1 MSSDSKS
8 LKAHLMKA
16 GGETLNNSILQ
27 IFDSLGQGVI
37 CHTSDRKITCANKT
51 ASRMLGLPLKDLV
64 GKKLTDPAWKL
75 IREDGSPFP
84 RANHP
89 VSLALRT
96 GVPVSNVIMGIYD
109 QKGKKRAWVKIAT
122 VPQFLPGCEKPVGAF
137 TIFEDFTEQKK
148 IRHDLQER
156 KKELRAFYELSSTI
170 DREGSALEATYR
182 DVIEFLPKSWQYPE
196 AACGRIVIGDKE
208 YKSVNYRDCRWKQ
221 SSPIKRENQTI
232 GMLEIGYLD
241 DFPREDE
248 GPFLHE
254 ERLLLDSIA
263 ERLGRVIE
271 RNRIANDL
279 RDENEFITLT
289 LKASRL
295 GTFRQDFLKNQ
306 IILDDVARE
315 HYGFKDNIVT
325 QKDIVERIHPDDL
338 QPFMAKYQR
347 DLTNGK
353 SKIISA
359 DHRVIHPDGT
369 IKWLLLHAVIKFSR
383 TSAGSIPVSS
393 VVTTEDITER
403 KENEEVLRK
412 IINQYNLIAE
422 NASDVIFVMDPVTQR
437 FFFMTPSVKK
447 MYGYSPEEALT
458 HKMSDFLAPES
469 IDKAKE
475 ILKQKLPLFLAGKP
489 VPPMVMEFEQIR
501 KNGSKFPA
509 EIKTSFAFGDDGKP
523 IVIGITRDIS
533 ERKLD
538 EEALRKSRDTTQAI
552 FDATKESIIL
562 IDLKGNIVSINQTG
576 AERIKVAPLECIG
589 KYLFGYIPEKLA
601 KTRIARMKDLIKS
614 GKPIY
619 FEDEREGRFFQHSW
633 YPILDAVGKTERI
646 VIFARDFTEIK
657 KAEVEKQSLIA
668 DLTIINELNETINR
682 GANFNQ
688 IISILNE
695 QLKKAIAVRGTA
707 IYLISD
713 DRKFLINSNFS
724 MPGNIE
730 RRITKMIGRPI
741 PAIRLP
747 ISPESEYCK
756 ALFARKGF
764 ITTDPDEI
772 KKRISA
778 MIEIDDLPAASKSFI
793 RKLVPA
799 IADLLGTKSLIS
811 LPLILDRE
819 PLGLLEVSSADIFS
833 ENDLK
838 RLEAISGQLTA
849 AIMRIKANEKMATA
863 VERFEQLA
871 GNIPEIFW
879 IFDQKT
885 NQITY
890 VSPAV
895 DLIYGSDLVQK
906 FYAPTEK
913 GLLDVILP
921 EDYPQV
927 MKSRSDEF
935 KGIPTALDFRIR
947 RTDGGIRWLRERSFP
962 VFDEEHKLIRTVG
975 ISSDVT
981 DVKSA
986 EKALHEKERTQHA
999 LIEAINGAVLLIKPD
1014 GTGILANSTTE
1025 QIAGISSGQFEGINA
1040 FGLLPK
1046 DLAASRKMQIDRVVR
1061 ERKALQFEDVQ
1072 NNRVLFNTINP
1083 ILDESGE
1090 VSMLAIYGLDITD
1103 RKKAEDEL
1111 RLSEHRNKNIVDAI
1125 PDLLFRVKRDGTFL
1139 DYHAVASDK
1148 LYAPPEVFI
1157 GRKMSEVLP
1166 AENARISMQSIQN
1179 ALETGELQTFEYSLE
1194 IEGTANFY
1202 EARVVANA
1210 EEDEA
1215 VLIVRD
1221 VTDKRK
1227 ADEALRLSEERYR
1240 RLSEELEE
1248 RIKERTAE
1256 VQDLYDRAPTGYHS
1270 LDINGYFQM
1279 MNETELKWLGYTSK
1293 EVIGKKKFPDMI
1305 TPEGY
1310 QIFKENFA
1318 LLKKQG
1324 FINNLEYTFVR
1335 KDGSLLPVIVNSVAI
1350 RDKDGNFLRTRSNVF
1365 DNTERK
1371 VIEAEIRRINNLSDT
1386 ALELTRAGYWYVPL
1400 DGSGAYLSSQR
1411 VVDIHGD
1418 ELHADFR
1425 YDLKN
1430 DWLKNLEMADSKLA
1444 VIANKNFEDAVEG
1457 RSSRYDAEYAYRRP
1471 IDGKIIWIHAIGNIV
1486 KDPNGKPIGMS
1497 GVSQDITE
1505 RKQLEI
1511 DLNKAKEAAENA
1523 NTAKSVFLA
1532 NMSHEIRTPMNAILG
1547 FTQILLKDRKLS
1559 EKNRTHLETINRSGE
1574 HLLSLINDILEM
1586 SKIEAGHVTF
1596 NPMAFNLRALL
1607 KDMAS
1612 MFRPRLDSKNLTLT
1626 LKIDDDLVENIVTDE
1641 KKLKEILINLIGN
1654 AVKFTENG
1662 GITIRCHTEKILK
1675 KKEKNNVELLIDVED
1690 SGVGIQPEEMHKLFK
1705 SFEQTRSGAQM
1716 IGGTGLGLA
1725 ISQSHARLMNGLITV
1740 SSTPGKGSCFT
1751 VRLKVQE
1758 AEKSEIHNGT
1768 PIHQVTG
1775 LKSDIPEVKILI
1787 VDDQEENRMVLKEF
1801 LESVGIRTEYAVNGK
1816 EAVEMTEK
1824 WHPSLI
1830 FMDLRMPV
1838 MDGHEA
1844 ARKIKAADFGKDIP
1858 IIALTASILELDQKT
1873 VQGEG
1878 MVGFLRKPF
1887 KDYELYG
1894 ILEEHLG
1901 QIFIYEESSKPG
1913 GKVVEKI
1920 EGTLTAE
1927 DISRIPLGLIKRM
1940 KRATVNAQF
1949 DQLLSLIDETSRYS
1963 PETADKLRTLAEKF
1977 QYDALIDLFQKG

>member
-8 LKAHLMKA
+8 LKEHLMKA
-16 GGETLNNSILQ
+16 GGETLNDSILQ
-27 IFDSLGQGVI
+27 MFDSLGQGAI
-37 CHTSDRKITCANKT
+37 CHTSDGKITNANKT
-51 ASRMLGLPLKDLV
+51 ASHMLGLPFKDLV
-64 GKKLTDPAWKL
+64 GRKLTDPAWKL

-84 RANHP
+84 RTKHP

-96 GVPVSNVIMGIYD
+96 GMPVSNVIMGIYD
-109 QKGKKRAWVKIAT
+109 QKGNKCVWVKIAT
-122 VPQFLPGCEKPVGAF
+122 IPQFLPGREKPVGAF
-137 TIFEDFTEQKK
+137 TIFEDFTEQRK
-148 IRHDLQER
+148 IRYDLQER

-170 DREGSALEATYR
+170 DREGSALEAIYR

-221 SSPIKRENQTI
+221 SSPIKRENQSI
-232 GMLEIGYLD
+232 GMLEIGYFD

-306 IILDDVARE
+306 VILDEVARE
-315 HYGFKDNIVT
+315 HYGFKVNLVT

-338 QPFMAKYQR
+338 QPFMAKYEQ
-347 DLTNGK
+347 DLAKGK
-353 SKIISA
+353 SQIISA
-359 DHRVIHPDGT
+359 EHRVIHPDGT
-369 IKWLLLHAVIKFSR
+369 IKWLLLHAFIKFSK
-383 TSAGSIPVSS
+383 TSAGPIPVSS

-458 HKMSDFLAPES
+458 HKMSDFLAPEA

-489 VPPMVMEFEQIR
+489 VSPMVMEFEQIR
-501 KNGSKFPA
+501 KNGSRFPA
-509 EIKTSFAFGDDGKP
+509 EIKTSFAFSDDGKP

-562 IDLKGNIVSINQTG
+562 IDLKGNIVAINQTG
-576 AERIKVAPLECIG
+576 AERIKVAPSECIG

-601 KTRIARMKDLIKS
+601 KTRIARMKELIKS
-614 GKPIY
+614 EKPIY
-619 FEDEREGRFFQHSW
+619 FDDEREGRFFQHSW
-633 YPILDAVGKTERI
+633 YPILDAAGKMERI

-695 QLKKAIAVRGTA
+695 QLKKAIAARGTA
-707 IYLISD
+707 IYLMSD

-730 RRITKMIGRPI
+730 RKITKMIGRPI

-747 ISPESEYCK
+747 INPESEYCK

-764 ITTDPDEI
+764 ITTDPDAI
-772 KKRISA
+772 RKRISA

-871 GNIPEIFW
+871 SNIPEIFW

-921 EDYPQV
+921 EDHPLV
-927 MKSRSDEF
+927 MKNRLDES
-935 KGIPTALDFRIR
+935 KGIPTELEFRIR
-947 RTDGGIRWLRERSFP
+947 RTDGSIRWLRERSFP
-962 VFDEEHKLIRTVG
+962 VFDEDRKLIRTVG
-975 ISSDVT
+975 ISRDVT
-981 DVKSA
+981 DRKRA
-986 EKALHEKERTQHA
+986 EEK
-999 LIEAINGAVLLIKPD
+999 L
-1014 GTGILANSTTE
+1014 
-1025 QIAGISSGQFEGINA
+1025 
-1040 FGLLPK
+1040 
-1046 DLAASRKMQIDRVVR
+1046 M
-1061 ERKALQFEDVQ
+1061 
-1072 NNRVLFNTINP
+1072 
-1083 ILDESGE
+1083 
-1090 VSMLAIYGLDITD
+1090 M
-1103 RKKAEDEL
+1103 
-1111 RLSEHRNKNIVDAI
+1111 SEHRNKTIVNAI

-1139 DYHAVASDK
+1139 DYHNSATGK

-1202 EARVVANA
+1202 EARVVANT

-1215 VLIVRD
+1215 VLIIRD
-1221 VTDKRK
+1221 VTDERK
-1227 ADEALRLSEERYR
+1227 ADDALRLSEERYR

-1248 RIKERTAE
+1248 RVKERTAE

-1279 MNETELKWLGYTSK
+1279 MNETELKWLGYTRE
-1293 EVIGKKKFPDMI
+1293 EVIGKKRFLDLIIPD
-1305 TPEGY
+1305 ELGE
-1310 QIFKENFA
+1310 FAEKFA
-1318 LLKKQG
+1318 LMKKQG
-1324 FINNLEYTFVR
+1324 SVNDLEFTFVR
-1335 KDGSLLPVIVNSVAI
+1335 KDGSQMPIIINAI
-1350 RDKDGNFLRTRSNVF
+1350 AIYDEKGNFLRTRSNVF

-1371 VIEAEIRRINNLSDT
+1371 AIEAEIRRINNLSDT

-1400 DGSGAYLSSQR
+1400 DGSGAYFASQR

-1430 DWLKNLEMADSKLA
+1430 DWLKNLEMADPKLA
-1444 VIANKNFEDAVEG
+1444 VIANKNFEDALIG
-1457 RSSRYDAEYAYRRP
+1457 RSNRFDAEYAYRRP

-1523 NTAKSVFLA
+1523 NIAKSVFLA

-1547 FTQILLKDRKLS
+1547 FTQILMKDRQLS

-1586 SKIEAGHVTF
+1586 SKIESGHVTF
-1596 NPMAFNLRALL
+1596 NPVAFNLRALL
-1607 KDMAS
+1607 KDMTS

-1626 LKIDDDLVENIVTDE
+1626 LKIDDDLVENIITDE

-1654 AVKFTENG
+1654 AIKFTEKG
-1662 GITIRCHTEKILK
+1662 GITVRCSTERIQNNKD
-1675 KKEKNNVELLIDVED
+1675 KNYIELLINVED
-1690 SGVGIQPEEMHKLFK
+1690 TGVGIQAEEMHKLFK
-1705 SFEQTRSGAQM
+1705 SFEQTRSGAQL

-1751 VRLKVQE
+1751 VRLKVQK

-1775 LKSDIPEVKILI
+1775 LKSGIPEVKVLI

-1801 LESVGIRTEYAVNGK
+1801 LESVGICTEYAFNGK
-1816 EAVEMTEK
+1816 EAFEMAEK
-1824 WHPSLI
+1824 WNPSFI

-1838 MDGHEA
+1838 MDGFEA
-1844 ARKIKAADFGKDIP
+1844 ARKIKSADFGKDIP
-1858 IIALTASILELDQKT
+1858 IIALTASILELDQKK
-1873 VQGEG
+1873 VYGEG

-1901 QIFIYEESSKPG
+1901 QIFNYEEQSKLAEKDT
-1913 GKVVEKI
+1913 GKV

-1927 DISRIPLGLIKRM
+1927 DISRIPSGLIQRM

-1963 PETADKLRTLAEKF
+1963 PETADKLRALAEKF